1 MRKQKNSVSSL
12 CFLILRMLKK
22 ISIWLP
28 TNTRHTITQ
37 ALITSRLDYGK
48 AVYVGITAQI
58 LNRLQTIQN
67 AAAKLIL

>member
-1 MRKQKNSVSSL
+1 MRKQKNSVSS

-48 AVYVGITAQI
+48 AVYVGITAQL